1 MAKPFLRWAGS
12 KRQLVGRLAEY
23 WPGGRAKYIEP
34 FAGSAHLFF
43 QIEPRSA
50 VLGDINSALME
61 VYEVVRDWPL
71 ALHEAFNAWAN
82 EEEQYYRVRAMDP
95 NTLDK
100 TVRAARLVYLNRF
113 CFNGLYRTNGDGRFN
128 VPYGGKRS
136 GRLPSLV
143 ELEDASALL
152 RQVKLVAGDFTTVL
166 QEAGS
171 GDFVY
176 LDPPFSVQ
184 SRRVFREYDPA
195 SFGPADLKRM
205 RAALVDLD
213 SLGAIF
219 LLSYADC
226 AEGKLLAEGFHRS
239 RVVTRRRIAGITD
252 SRGTANELLVT
263 NADAADLAQEN
274 LA

>member
-12 KRQLVGRLAEY
+12 KRQLVGCLAEY
-23 WPGGRAKYIEP
+23 WPGGDAKYIEP

-43 QIEPRSA
+43 EIQPRSA

-71 ALHEAFNAWAN
+71 ALHDAFSSWAN
-82 EEEQYYRVRAMDP
+82 EKRQYYRIRAMDP
-95 NTLDK
+95 DTLDK

-128 VPYGGKRS
+128 VPYGGGRS
-136 GRLPSLV
+136 GQLPSIV
-143 ELEDASALL
+143 GLEEASAVL
-152 RQVKLVAGDFTTVL
+152 RRAKLIPGDFATVL
-166 QEAGS
+166 QEAGP

-176 LDPPFSVQ
+176 LDPPFLVQ

-195 SFGPADLKRM
+195 SFGPADLDRL
-205 RAALVDLD
+205 RAALGDLD
-213 SLGAIF
+213 RLGATF

-226 AEGKLLAEGFHRS
+226 AEGDLLAEGFQRS
-239 RVVTRRRIAGITD
+239 CVVTRRHIAGVTN
-252 SRGTANELLVT
+252 SRGIANEILIT
-263 NADAADLAQEN
+263 NADAPDVPREYRV
-274 LA
+274 

>member
-23 WPGGRAKYIEP
+23 WPGGDAKYIEP

-43 QIEPRSA
+43 EIEPRSA
-50 VLGDINSALME
+50 VLSDINSALME

-71 ALHEAFNAWAN
+71 ALHDAFSSWAN
-82 EEEQYYRVRAMDP
+82 EEHQYYRVRATDP
-95 NTLDK
+95 GTLDK

-128 VPYGGKRS
+128 VPYGGRRS
-136 GRLPSLV
+136 GQLPSIV
-143 ELEDASALL
+143 ELEEASALL
-152 RQVKLVAGDFTTVL
+152 RRAKLIPGDFATVL
-166 QEAGS
+166 QEAER

-205 RAALVDLD
+205 RTALDDLD
-213 SLGAIF
+213 CLGATF

-226 AEGKLLAEGFHRS
+226 AEGDLLAEGFQRS
-239 RVVTRRRIAGITD
+239 RVVTRRHIAGFTN
-252 SRGTANELLVT
+252 SRGTANELLIT
-263 NADAADLAQEN
+263 NAEAPDVAQESQV
-274 LA
+274 